1 MTNQEKL
8 EALKKW
14 LQNKRIEHWVNV
26 TQQEKDIFIDVYL
39 PRYLTAIRIDGEDS
53 PVWFKGVKYYLFP
66 VFIRD
71 TDTAE
76 FVIEKVQNTMERVI
90 NIFKK
95 AAERKKRPKQKLPS
109 AAVRKYIRHLRNR
122 RHRFVAGLVAEQ
134 KFCMPPRKNNPKV
147 KKVKAR
153 KRFKITAVPIV
164 KKPAPS

>member
-1 MTNQEKL
+1 MTNQEKM

-39 PRYLTAIRIDGEDS
+39 PRYLMAIRIDGEDS
-53 PVWFKGVKYYLFP
+53 PAWFKGVKYYLFP

-71 TDTAE
+71 ADTSE

-95 AAERKKRPKQKLPS
+95 AAERKKRPNKKLPS

-153 KRFKITAVPIV
+153 KRFKITAVPI